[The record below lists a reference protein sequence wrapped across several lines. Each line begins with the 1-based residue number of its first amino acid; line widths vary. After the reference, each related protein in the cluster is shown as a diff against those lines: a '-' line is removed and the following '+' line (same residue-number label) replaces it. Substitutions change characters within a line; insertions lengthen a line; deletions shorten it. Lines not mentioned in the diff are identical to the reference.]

1 MIMILFLAGWAIRS
15 SIMILAG
22 AILVSVLRIRDATL
36 RWAGWTA
43 MLCGSLL
50 IPVMSTT
57 LPSVN
62 IGIPK
67 AMERPAPVVDA
78 QQEPVTAEFPVA
90 ARLGALETPR
100 GATTVQP
107 GVPVAKPFDW
117 GQAILGVYSLI
128 GAILLSRVCIGL
140 GISLVLLRRSLTT
153 DMPGVRESDR
163 INAPV
168 TLGIARPSIVL
179 PAGWR
184 DWNSLKLEAVLAHE
198 RSHIARCDPAVQLLS
213 AIHRALL
220 WASPVSWFLHQR
232 IVRAAE
238 EASDDAAVEATHD
251 RIAYAESLLDF
262 MKRGVWS
269 SSPAGVPMARYGNPE
284 HRVRRILDDGLPSRR
299 MTKRS
304 IAAMVALGS
313 PLAYVIATAEP
324 QNATPGPAFNSVE
337 IRAAAPNT
345 MPQMRSRFGNG
356 RYELHNASAVDLIRT
371 AWGVAADGVSGGPDW
386 LDLNRYDVIAMAPA
400 TTMPDT
406 LRMMLQRMLKDR
418 FQLSARNGSKDNSA
432 YAITIGRKPQLKPS
446 EGTEASG
453 CSFQPF
459 PSASR
464 LRMTLVCKNVS
475 IPAFA
480 KILSGAQE
488 ASGYVF
494 GYPLL
499 DRTGLAGAWNFS
511 LSWSPRRANIWSP
524 AQAEIVTLFDAF
536 DKQLGLKLVLT
547 RVATPVL
554 VVEKATPPRVTDA
567 SKPDMEFEVAE
578 IRPED
583 PNNPAIPCG
592 NINIQ
597 PGGRVRIGMT
607 LRHLIWE
614 AWGAPFDFSRFIG
627 GPKGMDSPCWQILAK
642 MPVEQNV
649 LGTVNPGGWNGA
661 IWNGV
666 DLDTMRMS
674 LRSFLVDRFKLV
686 AHLEARPIDGYVL
699 AGAGR
704 RLRKAN
710 PANRPSC
717 KEGPGDDGK
726 DPRLTNPLATRLI
739 TCRNMT
745 LTRFAEQL
753 NGFFP
758 GSPPMSDA
766 TGISGRFDMTINFS
780 PVGLVQAVPSE
791 SGEAPEPTGAISLFD
806 ALKGQLGLKVETRK
820 LMAPVLIVD
829 HVNATPTEN

>member
-1 MIMILFLAGWAIRS
+1 MTTMLFLAGWAIRS

-22 AILVSVLRIRDATL
+22 AILVSVLRIRDAAL
-36 RWAGWTA
+36 RWAVWTA
-43 MLCGSLL
+43 MLCGYLL

-67 AMERPAPVVDA
+67 AMERPAPVA
-78 QQEPVTAEFPVA
+78 YAPQEPVTAEFPFA
-90 ARLGALETPR
+90 PALQVHETPR
-100 GATTVQP
+100 GATTVQS
-107 GVPVAKPFDW
+107 GVPGAKPFER
-117 GQAILGVYSLI
+117 GQAILGVYILI
-128 GAILLSRVCIGL
+128 GAILLSRVCMGL

-184 DWNSLKLEAVLAHE
+184 DWNSLRLEAVLAHE
-198 RSHIARCDPAVQLLS
+198 RSHIVRRDPAVQLLS

-220 WASPVSWFLHQR
+220 WASPLSWFLHRQ

-251 RIAYAESLLDF
+251 RAAYAESLLDF

-284 HRVRRILDDGLPSRR
+284 HRVRRILYGSPPSRR

-304 IAAMVALGS
+304 IAAMVVLGS

-356 RYELHNASAVDLIRT
+356 RYELHNATVVDLIRT
-371 AWGVAADGVSGGPDW
+371 AWGVDADSVSGGPDW

-400 TTMPDT
+400 TTMPDM
-406 LRMMLQRMLKDR
+406 LKSMLQSMLKDR
-418 FQLSARNGSKDNSA
+418 FQLSVRNGNKDNPA
-432 YAITIGRKPQLKPS
+432 YAITVGRKPQLKPS

-453 CSFQPF
+453 CRFQPV
-459 PSASR
+459 PTVPR
-464 LRMTLVCKNVS
+464 GDPPPRMTLVCNNVT

-480 KILSGAQE
+480 KILSGAPE

-511 LSWSPRRANIWSP
+511 LSWSPRRAYIWSP
-524 AQAEIVTLFDAF
+524 AQGEAVTLFDAF
-536 DKQLGLKLVLT
+536 ENQLGLKLALT

-554 VVEKATPPRVTDA
+554 VVEKANPPRVTDA
-567 SKPDMEFEVAE
+567 SKPDIEFEVAE

-583 PNNPAIPCG
+583 PNGPATPCG
-592 NINIQ
+592 YVNIQ
-597 PGGRVRIGMT
+597 PGGRVRIDMT
-607 LRHLIWE
+607 LRNLIWE
-614 AWGAPFDFSRFIG
+614 AWGAPFDFRRFIG

-666 DLDTMRMS
+666 DMDTMRMS
-674 LRSFLVDRFKLV
+674 LRSFLVDRFKLA
-686 AHLEARPIDGYVL
+686 AHLEDRPIDGYEL
-699 AGAGR
+699 AAAGR

-710 PANRPSC
+710 PANRPGC
-717 KEGPGDDGK
+717 REGPGDDGK

-745 LTRFAEQL
+745 LTRFAGQL

-758 GSPPMSDA
+758 GFASPE
-766 TGISGRFDMTINFS
+766 RCHRY
-780 PVGLVQAVPSE
+780 LR
-791 SGEAPEPTGAISLFD
+791 
-806 ALKGQLGLKVETRK
+806 KVRH
-820 LMAPVLIVD
+820 D
-829 HVNATPTEN
+829 H